1 MNYVISQSPEVGK
14 HENLGF

>member
-1 MNYVISQSPEVGK
+1 MNYVISQSPDVGK

>member
-14 HENLGF
+14 HENLWF